1 MFNNLPSLFRLS
13 LCLLL
18 SASLHGGAVF
28 YDWMLSPA
36 ESRLGHTPVVVSFLP
51 ATDVV
56 STVLSERPKPLPN
69 LALATNKPRVPEVKQ
84 PVAPPKKAVPSPPK
98 RSAAKVLPKKSLDP
112 VVTEE
117 SKAITSS
124 AEMVCMAPQEVPS
137 DDSSELFA
145 DSQLDIAPGEKGAT
159 LDEAPQDT
167 ERMVPEAVEDG
178 LLDSTL
184 VSAPQS
190 QIEAVPNYRS
200 NPLPEYPYLARQ
212 KHWEGV
218 VWLLVDVSSKGWVD
232 DLRIEKSCGHRI
244 LDRTAKRTVSRWQ
257 FSPATRAGLA
267 VSSQVRI
274 PVRFRLEDD

>member
-1 MFNNLPSLFRLS
+1 MLSNLPSLFRLS

-18 SASLHGGAVF
+18 SAGLHGGAVF
-28 YDWMLSPA
+28 YDWMSSPA
-36 ESRLGHTPVVVSFLP
+36 ESRLAHAPVVVSFLP

-56 STVLSERPKPLPN
+56 STVLSERLKPLPG
-69 LALATNKPRVPEVKQ
+69 LALATQKSRVTKAEQ
-84 PVAPPKKAVPSPPK
+84 PVARPKTVASPPK

-145 DSQLDIAPGEKGAT
+145 DSQLDIAPGEKGAV

-167 ERMVPEAVEDG
+167 QRMVSEAVEDG
-178 LLDSTL
+178 LLDSTSL
-184 VSAPQS
+184 SASQP

-218 VWLLVDVSSKGWVD
+218 VWLLVDVTAAGLVD
-232 DLRIEKSCGHRI
+232 DLRIEQSCGHRI
-244 LDRTAKRTVSRWQ
+244 LDRTASRTVSRWQ